1 MKLLRLFD
9 GKSARIGVSVSDQII
24 DLAPL
29 ADHYGSMLAIIRGR
43 ADRT

>member
-1 MKLLRLFD
+1 MQLLRLFD

-29 ADHYGSMLAIIRGR
+29 ADNYGSMLVIIPGR
-43 ADRT
+43 VGGT